1 MLKHLRK
8 LQKSNKGFTLVELMI
23 VVAIIGIL
31 AAIAIPNFLRYQ
43 LKAKTAEA
51 KTNIGAIKTSQE
63 AWRAENDFYA
73 DCVSYPTAGVNAQ
86 GTKQP
91 WLGLPAVPMP
101 AGDGWGEIGYSP
113 SADVHYVYEVLTT
126 QDNPSLLPTG
136 TMAVGTTGTDML
148 IGAIANLDADTVPVN
163 GEFGYATDFAGT
175 GAPVIVTGAGIAGT
189 VTKVATVQ
197 DTAPGQF

>member
-73 DCVSYPTAGVNAQ
+73 DCVSNPAAGVNPQ
-86 GTKQP
+86 GTKQA
-91 WLGLPAVPMP
+91 WDVPA

-113 SADVHYVYEVLTT
+113 SANVHYVYEVLTT
-126 QDNPSLLPTG
+126 QNNAAAIG
-136 TMAVGTTGTDML
+136 NMAENTTGTDML
-148 IGAIANLDADTVPVN
+148 IGAIADLDADGANN

-175 GAPVIVTGAGIAGT
+175 GAPVVNTGAGIAGT
-189 VTKVATVQ
+189 VTKIAAVE

>member
-1 MLKHLRK
+1 MLKQLKK

-51 KTNIGAIKTSQE
+51 KTNIGAMKTSQE
-63 AWRAENDFYA
+63 SYKAENDFYA
-73 DCVSYPTAGVNAQ
+73 DCIANPAAVNAQ

-91 WLGLPAVPMP
+91 WVAPPAGG
-101 AGDGWGEIGYSP
+101 GDGWGEIGYAPAS
-113 SADVHYVYEVLTT
+113 DVFYVYEVLTA
-126 QDNPSLLPTG
+126 QDNAAAIG
-136 TMAVGTTGTDML
+136 TMAANTTGTDMC
-148 IGAIANLDADTVPVN
+148 IGAVADLDVSTVN
-163 GEFGYATDFAGT
+163 GEFAYATNSSAAAAIPVT
-175 GAPVIVTGAGIAGT
+175 ATTLMVGAATKIAT
-189 VTKVATVQ
+189 LE